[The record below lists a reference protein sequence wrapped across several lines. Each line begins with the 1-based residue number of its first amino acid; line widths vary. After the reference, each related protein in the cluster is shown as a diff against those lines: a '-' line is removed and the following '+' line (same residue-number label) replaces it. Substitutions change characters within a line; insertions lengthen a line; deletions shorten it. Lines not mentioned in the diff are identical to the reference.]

1 MGVFCECFRN
11 LPENFLDGCT
21 QLASEGLPR
30 QMVAK
35 KNEFRIFGVY
45 KVISKKTLAIQL
57 PNYLLWMNGRI
68 RLKETLILIDD
79 LDCDF

>member
-1 MGVFCECFRN
+1 M
-11 LPENFLDGCT
+11 
-21 QLASEGLPR
+21 
-30 QMVAK
+30 AK